1 MNEVE
6 CSLAIQGKLQLD
18 RSALPAV
25 AVRPPVSG
33 WFDRVVI
40 PSRGLVLPRQLPF
53 EAWLAIGAKLSTPPS
68 SFAWRLGD
76 WLVYREVSYVGR
88 YREALERTSLEYQT
102 LRSYSWV
109 ARKFPLSRR
118 RDSLSF
124 GHHAEV
130 AALTEPEQAYWH
142 RKAEELNWSRNRLRG
157 EVRSSRR
164 ECVESGDAAETV
176 ASYGD
181 PEISSDKEAI
191 AEGKG
196 ESTLELAL
204 NPRQLELIQKAAA
217 REGASPEA
225 WAAAVLE
232 KFARGHIRGLV
243 GRTLT

>member
-1 MNEVE
+1 MNEVG
-6 CSLAIQGKLQLD
+6 CSVTMQGKLQLD

-33 WFDRVVI
+33 WFDKIVI

-53 EAWLAIGAKLSTPPS
+53 EAWLAIGAKLSTLSS
-68 SFAWRLGD
+68 SFAWCLGD
-76 WLVYREVSYVGR
+76 WLIYGEVSYSGR
-88 YREALERTSLEYQT
+88 YREALELTSLDYQT
-102 LRSYSWV
+102 LRNYSWV

-130 AALTEPEQAYWH
+130 AALTEPEQAYWL
-142 RKAEELNWSRNRLRG
+142 RKAEELGWSRNRLRG

-164 ECVESGDAAETV
+164 ECVKSGDAAETA
-176 ASYGD
+176 ASSGD
-181 PEISSDKEAI
+181 PEILSEKEAI
-191 AEGKG
+191 AKGKG

-204 NPRQLELIQKAAA
+204 NPRQMELIQKAAA

-225 WAAAVLE
+225 WATAVLE
-232 KFARGHIRGLV
+232 KFARDTFEASSVGH
-243 GRTLT
+243 